1 MKKRG
6 RKKGADGKQLWKRR
20 RGKKGKRKEIKKRN
34 KEKEMQAAPAAE
46 AASLK
51 VARNGLPTA
60 T

>member
-1 MKKRG
+1 M
-6 RKKGADGKQLWKRR
+6 
-20 RGKKGKRKEIKKRN
+20 KKGKRKEIKKRN
-34 KEKEMQAAPAAE
+34 KEKGMQAAPAAE